1 MPRELGAAEERADIL
16 CMLDYLAEEL
26 STAVGWRRVL
36 EAYASLS
43 AERAAAPPA
52 DAAAPAETI
61 AWVPRLSRL
70 DGVEPERLSALHGKL
85 IALGLLTFEVSGKL
99 GMQYQ
104 LSPLGR
110 RAMGRGMGL
119 EEQEADEAISA
130 PTDEAEDS
138 ELEAA

>member
-1 MPRELGAAEERADIL
+1 MPTELRAVGDRADTL

-43 AERAAAPPA
+43 ANRASAPPV
-52 DAAAPAETI
+52 DGAPAAETI

-70 DGVEPERLSALHGKL
+70 DGVEPEQLSALHGKL

-104 LSPLGR
+104 LSPAGKRALSRGLGVDDQ
-110 RAMGRGMGL
+110 A
-119 EEQEADEAISA
+119 ADEAFPVPA
-130 PTDEAEDS
+130 DEAEDS

>member
-1 MPRELGAAEERADIL
+1 MPRELGAVTERADIL

-43 AERAAAPPA
+43 ANRAVASPA
-52 DAAAPAETI
+52 EGAVAAETI
-61 AWVPRLSRL
+61 GWVPRLSRL
-70 DGVEPERLSALHGKL
+70 DGVEPEQLSSLHGKL

-104 LSPLGR
+104 LSPAGKRALGR
-110 RAMGRGMGL
+110 GIGV
-119 EEQEADEAISA
+119 EEEA
-130 PTDEAEDS
+130 TDEAVSVPADEDS